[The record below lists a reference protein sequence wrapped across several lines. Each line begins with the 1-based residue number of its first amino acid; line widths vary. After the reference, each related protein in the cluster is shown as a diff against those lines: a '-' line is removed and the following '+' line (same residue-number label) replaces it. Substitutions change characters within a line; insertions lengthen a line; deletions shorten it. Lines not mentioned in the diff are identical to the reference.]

1 LQSTGTSRDK
11 LLLEKCRV
19 KVWKIGRRLM
29 LSPGVS
35 TLVTSLCGAL
45 VGARNELA
53 SQSNLIH
60 NSTMAWTFLIIA
72 GILEIG
78 WAIGLKYTEGFSRL
92 WPSVATLGAMIV
104 SIALL
109 SVALKTIPVG
119 TGYAV
124 WTGIGAAGTAIIG
137 MVFLGESRETLRML
151 CILLIIAGVLG
162 LKFVPVTKL

>member
-1 LQSTGTSRDK
+1 MQ
-11 LLLEKCRV
+11 
-19 KVWKIGRRLM
+19 
-29 LSPGVS
+29 SPGVS

-53 SQSNLIH
+53 SQSTLIH

-137 MVFLGESRETLRML
+137 MAFLGESRETLRML